1 MTRIA
6 VGVDESPGGHAALAW
21 ALAEARRWGATL
33 EMVVA
38 WSYLVQPVAEFQPD
52 FDDAAARDLLDT
64 MLAEHDT
71 SGVEI
76 EPVIINE
83 LPVQALLHV
92 AEEADLLVVGA
103 RGLGGFAGLLLGSV
117 SQQVSTHAPC
127 PVVIVHRAPD

>member
-6 VGVDESPGGHAALAW
+6 VGVDESPGGRAALAW
-21 ALAEARRWGATL
+21 ALAEARRWEATL
-33 EMVVA
+33 QVVVA

-52 FDDAAARDLLDT
+52 FDEAAARDLLES
-64 MLAEHDT
+64 MLAQHDT